1 VALSGSVK
9 GDIMSIE
16 LIIGGAGSAL
26 TLYQII
32 TDSNGF
38 LIGPKKDEFLNY
50 EPSYLLGL
58 YSSETSISPSIP
70 YCEIV
75 SLFPVIPDIEILIK
89 KEQYFNTS
97 KNQEWNQVSSI
108 GYSKLIDSKRVKDN
122 EEAIRLINHTNKNDK
137 LMLTLQKARYHDQC
151 RSNLILDYT
160 CKDDI
165 DSISL
170 RNMLKLK
177 YGKKLPPLNDIRLA
191 NTVGIAS
198 LLFYKVNNEYIPYMV
213 KRVKKVGVFPG
224 GVHCTAS
231 GVTKWPKNQNT
242 TFDECFT
249 EHMYFELE
257 EEVGIK
263 KEDIDE
269 LVPISICREFGRGGK
284 PQIFYAGITN
294 LTKDELVAK
303 RKVATKVIKDTN
315 LWPEVEQTKWY
326 SSEIVL
332 DAKTLSESIN
342 KYKVTLE
349 GVAAL
354 HFGIQYL
361 QQHSEYNA

>member
-1 VALSGSVK
+1 MLGIK
-9 GDIMSIE
+9 GDIVSIE

-32 TDSNGF
+32 KDSNGF

-50 EPSYLLGL
+50 DPSYLLGL
-58 YSSETSISPSIP
+58 YSSEKPISPSIP

-75 SLFPVIPDIEILIK
+75 SLFPTMPMVKISIR
-89 KEQYFNTS
+89 KEQYINTS
-97 KNQEWNQVSSI
+97 ENQEWNQVSSI
-108 GYSKLIDSKRVKDN
+108 GYSKLLESKRVKDN
-122 EEAIRLINHTNKNDK
+122 EEAIRLANCTNDSCN
-137 LMLTLQKARYHDQC
+137 LLLTLQKARYHDQC
-151 RSNLILDYT
+151 RSNLILDYSS
-160 CKDDI
+160 KDDL

-170 RNMLKLK
+170 RNMLKLE
-177 YGKKLPPLNDIRLA
+177 YGRQLPPLTDTRLA
-191 NTVGIAS
+191 NTVGIAA
-198 LLFYKVNNEYIPYMV
+198 LLFYKNNNEYIPYMV

-224 GVHCTAS
+224 GVHCTSS
-231 GVTKWPKNQNT
+231 GVAKWPQHQNS

-249 EHMYFELE
+249 EHMYLELE

-263 KEDIDE
+263 KEDIVE
-269 LVPISICREFGRGGK
+269 FMPISICREFGRGGK
-284 PQIFYAGITN
+284 PQIFYAGITS

-303 RKVATKVIKDTN
+303 RKVAAKVIKDTN
-315 LWPEVEQTKWY
+315 LWPEIEQTKWHH
-326 SSEIVL
+326 SEIVL

-354 HFGIQYL
+354 HFGLKYL
-361 QQHSEYNA
+361 QQHVKYNAK